1 MVEQKFR
8 AGDLECC
15 YLEVGHMFRAFAWI
29 RTICYISGHLTF
41 ESEVIIVH
49 YWNKLKVMKVQAVQ
63 IVVTQLYILDAAVV
77 HDEAIQ

>member
-1 MVEQKFR
+1 M
-8 AGDLECC
+8 
-15 YLEVGHMFRAFAWI
+15 
-29 RTICYISGHLTF
+29 TF

-49 YWNKLKVMKVQAVQ
+49 YWNKLKVMKVQAVQAVQ